1 MGSLGAR
8 ELKDVLA
15 VSQRFFDFNNVDELR
30 TQTLS
35 ILEPVFKA
43 DKGNFFLPH
52 QWEPHLDLQG
62 VISLGVDNSYLQ
74 DFKIHYHKS
83 DPFLRSLFSFDSS
96 VYTTEELIPIRDL
109 EQTAYYN
116 EFLKP
121 QSIHSQ
127 IVFYLRSGDQ
137 LLGVIA
143 LFRPRTIPTFNKDD
157 KKIARTLVPYLTA
170 ALGKTIAL
178 RDVSEKENIIESITS
193 GTAYRGILILN
204 ESMEIVYIN
213 TKARRILS
221 ATQNTIPGWQR
232 PISLP
237 TILYT
242 ESLSFL
248 KSVQSGSGMQESRE
262 LQLSGTDGT
271 MAPVILRMK
280 IIHLPGG
287 RRSLLISTETDQD
300 FPTCNQGLRDF
311 GLTRRELEV
320 ISFVC
325 QGLSN
330 REIADKL
337 HISEY
342 TVENHLRSVYPKMKV
357 RNRTALARRVTLLS

>member
-8 ELKDVLA
+8 KLKDVLA
-15 VSQRFFDFNNVDELR
+15 VSQRFFDFSNVDELR

-52 QWEPHLDLQG
+52 KWEPRLDLQG
-62 VISLGVDNSYLQ
+62 VISLGVGNSYLR
-74 DFKIHYHKS
+74 DFEIHYHKS
-83 DPFLRSLFSFDSS
+83 DPFLRSLLSFDSS
-96 VYTTEELIPIRDL
+96 VYTTEELISFSEL
-109 EQTAYYN
+109 ERTAYYH

-127 IVFYLRSGDQ
+127 IVFYLRSGNQ

-143 LFRPRTIPTFNKDD
+143 LFRPKTIPIFNKDD

-170 ALGKTIAL
+170 ALGKTLAL
-178 RDVSEKENIIESITS
+178 RDVSEKEHIIESITS
-193 GTAYRGILILN
+193 DIAYKGVLILN

-213 TKARRILS
+213 TKAQRILS
-221 ATQNTIPGWQR
+221 AAQNTIRGWQR

-237 TILYT
+237 PILYA
-242 ESLSFL
+242 EGLSFL
-248 KSVQSGSGMQESRE
+248 TSVQSGSGMQESRQ
-262 LQLSGTDGT
+262 LQISGPDGT
-271 MAPVILRMK
+271 MAPVIVRMK
-280 IIHLPGG
+280 IIHIAGG
-287 RRSLLISTETDQD
+287 RKSLLISTETDQD
-300 FPTCNQGLRDF
+300 LPACNQRLRDF

-320 ISFVC
+320 VGFVC

-342 TVENHLRSVYPKMKV
+342 TVENHLRSIYPKMNV
-357 RNRTALARRVTLLS
+357 RNRTALARSVTLLS